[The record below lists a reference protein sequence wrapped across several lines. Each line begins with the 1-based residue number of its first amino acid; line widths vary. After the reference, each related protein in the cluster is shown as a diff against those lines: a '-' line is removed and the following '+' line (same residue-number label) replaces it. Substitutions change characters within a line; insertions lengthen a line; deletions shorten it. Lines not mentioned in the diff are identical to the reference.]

1 MVGCD
6 GARSVVRR
14 LIGSPIE
21 DLGFHERWLVVDALL
36 KRPVPSLGEH
46 SVQNCD
52 PARPATYVRGVGD
65 RRRWEITL
73 LPDED

>member
-21 DLGFHERWLVVDALL
+21 DLGFRERWLVVDALL

-46 SVQNCD
+46 SVQYCD
-52 PARPATYVRGVGD
+52 PARPATYVRGVGKS
-65 RRRWEITL
+65 RCYRTRIESF
-73 LPDED
+73 